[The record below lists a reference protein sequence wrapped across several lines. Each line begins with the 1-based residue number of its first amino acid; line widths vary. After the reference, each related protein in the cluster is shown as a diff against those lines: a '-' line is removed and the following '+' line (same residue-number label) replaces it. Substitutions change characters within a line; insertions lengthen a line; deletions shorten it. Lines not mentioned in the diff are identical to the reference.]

1 MHSQLMQTFSK
12 LLRAVVIPNK
22 DGLLLSAVDDEY
34 YGMTGER
41 IPFRQLGYQ
50 NTHQLLLSNPQL
62 ASIDRL
68 PDGNLIVRVTSDSKT
83 DHIKEMVSRQK
94 DNNEGFN
101 KHTRRVIQN
110 NNNYLYNRNIGR
122 YCEAQVNQESREI
135 VGSRRRYGD
144 NGAEVNKEKKEEVRL
159 VRSQVREKAELSKS
173 HEKDKVKLTG
183 RDVRD
188 EADEEEESSGRKKMK
203 VTRVVSPEKI
213 YLQTPA
219 QIADAK
225 RISRL
230 LGEEMTKEL
239 YPSVVKMKMHGDPE
253 PRLQV
258 AGRYAARLYDDWL
271 RVTVVGQI
279 PGSDEV
285 TLRCEDYHVYEISYL
300 VINVYDL
307 PESLD
312 FSAIPAAVSKMS
324 LSGLRKPVNFTGW
337 DRELV
342 KNLKKTIIRWET
354 EGGVYADENDES
366 DTFQLYNIQ
375 GSSLS
380 DLVNQNLLRI
390 GDVMPSESFQDEL
403 REETEA
409 AEGTADSASVTLTIV
424 VADEQLWYKLSELAQ
439 LIQTDPEEVVEG
451 LRQINVTL
459 SPANLLP
466 LRCLPKLF
474 DKMDVPDDIIIE
486 VTSQIKN
493 AKRSG

>member
-1 MHSQLMQTFSK
+1 MRTREDKEL
-12 LLRAVVIPNK
+12 VVFP
-22 DGLLLSAVDDEY
+22 
-34 YGMTGER
+34 
-41 IPFRQLGYQ
+41 
-50 NTHQLLLSNPQL
+50 
-62 ASIDRL
+62 
-68 PDGNLIVRVTSDSKT
+68 RVTSDSKT

-122 YCEAQVNQESREI
+122 YCEAPPFHC
-135 VGSRRRYGD
+135 GD
-144 NGAEVNKEKKEEVRL
+144 KGADVNKDKKEEVRL
-159 VRSQVREKAELSKS
+159 MRCQVREKAELTKS

-188 EADEEEESSGRKKMK
+188 EADEEEESSGRNKMK

-239 YPSVVKMKMHGDPE
+239 HPSVVKMKMHGDPE

-279 PGSDEV
+279 PGSEEV

-312 FSAIPAAVSKMS
+312 FSAIPAAV
-324 LSGLRKPVNFTGW
+324 R
-337 DRELV
+337 
-342 KNLKKTIIRWET
+342 
-354 EGGVYADENDES
+354 
-366 DTFQLYNIQ
+366 
-375 GSSLS
+375 
-380 DLVNQNLLRI
+380 
-390 GDVMPSESFQDEL
+390 
-403 REETEA
+403 
-409 AEGTADSASVTLTIV
+409 
-424 VADEQLWYKLSELAQ
+424 
-439 LIQTDPEEVVEG
+439 
-451 LRQINVTL
+451 
-459 SPANLLP
+459 
-466 LRCLPKLF
+466 
-474 DKMDVPDDIIIE
+474 
-486 VTSQIKN
+486 
-493 AKRSG
+493 

>member
-1 MHSQLMQTFSK
+1 MQTFSK

-68 PDGNLIVRVTSDSKT
+68 PDGNLIVRLDLIQHSGRTREDKELVVFPRVTSDSKT

-135 VGSRRRYGD
+135 VGSGRRYGD
-144 NGAEVNKEKKEEVRL
+144 NGAEVNKDKKEEVRL
-159 VRSQVREKAELSKS
+159 IRSQVGEKAELSKS

-312 FSAIPAAVSKMS
+312 FSAIPAAV
-324 LSGLRKPVNFTGW
+324 R
-337 DRELV
+337 
-342 KNLKKTIIRWET
+342 
-354 EGGVYADENDES
+354 
-366 DTFQLYNIQ
+366 
-375 GSSLS
+375 
-380 DLVNQNLLRI
+380 
-390 GDVMPSESFQDEL
+390 
-403 REETEA
+403 
-409 AEGTADSASVTLTIV
+409 
-424 VADEQLWYKLSELAQ
+424 
-439 LIQTDPEEVVEG
+439 
-451 LRQINVTL
+451 
-459 SPANLLP
+459 
-466 LRCLPKLF
+466 
-474 DKMDVPDDIIIE
+474 
-486 VTSQIKN
+486 
-493 AKRSG
+493 